1 MVRLRKRRFIQ
12 SKLNDDQD
20 VKKWWQLVKSLT
32 NKAGN
37 TSSSSTIINDRRVN
51 DDELCSEL
59 NCYFKSVGGQLQQV
73 VSTSYPCDAGD
84 SSPLEHV
91 SIGEIKLMLKQIDT
105 SKSCNSNDFPSLLSV
120 DGREDLCILLHHII
134 NAMLNTGEYPDLWTE
149 AEVQPLPKIKTTT
162 ETTDLFLC
170 YTT

>member
-1 MVRLRKRRFIQ
+1 MVRSSKRRFIR
-12 SKLNDDQD
+12 SKLNDDQH

-84 SSPLEHV
+84 SSPLEPV

-134 NAMLNTGEYPDLWTE
+134 NAMLNTGEYPDLWKETE
-149 AEVQPLPKIKTTT
+149 V
-162 ETTDLFLC
+162 
-170 YTT
+170 